1 MRGIERQKVGF
12 LPVWG
17 WSLIAAA
24 GVWLLYLF
32 TLGPTTAWWDTSE
45 YIATAHILGLPHPPG
60 NPLFVVIGKAW
71 LVLTAWM
78 PLEVAPRINLLA
90 ATASAAAAAFWFLAV
105 MRIWAHFSENRD
117 VALVAGFVAVLVG
130 GTAFTV
136 WTQSNVNEKVYTVS
150 LMFVALITYLA
161 MVWED
166 HSETW
171 RGDRIFLLVCFL
183 LGLGATNH
191 QMSVLPILA
200 LGVFLVIH
208 SVRTLLRWRL
218 LSAAAVLAILGYSV
232 QLLFVPIRSGQDP
245 IIDEADPECES
256 VLAAVTPGFY
266 ETTSGDSKL
275 LVQCEALAASL
286 SREQY
291 QKPPL
296 SERQASLG
304 AQFANYFQYFDWQWA
319 RSLAPEGRLLVTFL
333 FVGLGLVGLWRHW
346 KGDPDSFA
354 YFATLLFTVTLV
366 LVYYLNF
373 KYGYSLSP
381 QIPIDS
387 HEVRERDYF
396 FIVSFN
402 LWGLYAGM
410 GLVTLWEGLGRRL
423 STSRAAPLASGLRSA
438 SPLLGIALIPLIF
451 NFSVADRRG
460 DFAARDWAYNLLNSV
475 EPYAVLFTNG
485 DNDTFPLWYLQEV
498 EGIRRDV
505 TVVVHSYLGTK
516 WYPKQLR
523 DLTRPCEEGEDPLVD
538 PTVILCQRPFEAERS
553 PSVYTDLA
561 DTPERGILAM
571 TDEEI
576 DTLPAIQEV
585 PAGQRVRFSD
595 NVTVELGSAR
605 YLTHPDFLVYRIIRD
620 SLGDRPVYFAA
631 TAPPVY
637 RVWDIGPRLLRQG
650 LAYKLVDGP
659 IEATDEV
666 VELVGLPVDVPW
678 IDRTRSHT
686 LLWETFQL
694 DYLLDDDLWLEPSTR
709 SSIPAQYY
717 FAYATLAAAHEL
729 RGEDEQAEASQ
740 SRAEQFYDLTRQ
752 ELP

>member
-1 MRGIERQKVGF
+1 
-12 LPVWG
+12 
-17 WSLIAAA
+17 
-24 GVWLLYLF
+24 
-32 TLGPTTAWWDTSE
+32 
-45 YIATAHILGLPHPPG
+45 
-60 NPLFVVIGKAW
+60 
-71 LVLTAWM
+71 
-78 PLEVAPRINLLA
+78 
-90 ATASAAAAAFWFLAV
+90 
-105 MRIWAHFSENRD
+105 
-117 VALVAGFVAVLVG
+117 
-130 GTAFTV
+130 
-136 WTQSNVNEKVYTVS
+136 
-150 LMFVALITYLA
+150 
-161 MVWED
+161 
-166 HSETW
+166 
-171 RGDRIFLLVCFL
+171 
-183 LGLGATNH
+183 
-191 QMSVLPILA
+191 
-200 LGVFLVIH
+200 
-208 SVRTLLRWRL
+208 
-218 LSAAAVLAILGYSV
+218 
-232 QLLFVPIRSGQDP
+232 
-245 IIDEADPECES
+245 
-256 VLAAVTPGFY
+256 VTPDFY
-266 ETTSGDSKL
+266 ETASGDSKL
-275 LVQCEALAASL
+275 LVRCEALAASL

-296 SERQASLG
+296 SDRQAPLG

-354 YFATLLFTVTLV
+354 YFATLLFTVTLL

-373 KYGYSLSP
+373 RYGYSLNP
-381 QIPIDS
+381 EVTNLDH

-410 GLVTLWEGLGRRL
+410 GLVTLWERLGRRL
-423 STSRAAPLASGLRSA
+423 SEARGAPLASGLRSA

-451 NFSVADRRG
+451 NFAVADRR
-460 DFAARDWAYNLLNSV
+460 DDYAARDWAYNLLNSV

-523 DLTRPCEEGEDPLVD
+523 DLTRPCEEGEDPLAD
-538 PTVILCQRPFEAERS
+538 PTVIVCQRLFEPKRAASIYAEM
-553 PSVYTDLA
+553 A

-595 NVTVELGSAR
+595 NVTVELESGR
-605 YLTHPDFLVYRIIRD
+605 YLTHPDFLVYRIIRQ

-637 RVWDIGPRLLRQG
+637 RVWDLHMYPRLLRQG
-650 LAYKLVDGP
+650 LAYKLVNGP

-666 VELVGLPVDVPW
+666 VELVGLPIDVPW
-678 IDRTRSHT
+678 IDRTRSDT
-686 LLWETFQL
+686 LLWDVFQL

-729 RGEDEQAEASQ
+729 RGEEEPAQASQ